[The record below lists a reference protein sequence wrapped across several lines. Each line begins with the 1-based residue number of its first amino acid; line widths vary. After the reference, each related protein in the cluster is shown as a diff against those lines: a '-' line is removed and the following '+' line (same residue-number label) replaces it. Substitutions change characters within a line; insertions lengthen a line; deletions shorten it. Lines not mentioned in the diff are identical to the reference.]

1 LTERFGQLVFSTRLI
16 CLIEPGIRMSG
27 KRLQLRPRF
36 RVMSNETIALGPGKI
51 DLLRLVAETG
61 SIREAA
67 RKMGMSYMRAWT
79 LVRTMNRCFTSDLI
93 LSARGGKAG
102 GGAHLSPLGHR
113 ILELYTEIETSSMR
127 AAAPA
132 WRQIKNFLAR

>member
-1 LTERFGQLVFSTRLI
+1 
-16 CLIEPGIRMSG
+16 MSG
-27 KRLQLRPRF
+27 KRNQLRPRF
-36 RVMSNETIALGPGKI
+36 RVMSNDTIALGPGKI

-67 RKMGMSYMRAWT
+67 KKMGMSYMRAWT

-93 LSARGGKAG
+93 LSARGGKTG
-102 GGAHLSPLGHR
+102 GGAHLSPLGRR
-113 ILELYTEIETSSMR
+113 ILELYTEIETSSMK

-132 WRQIKNFLAR
+132 WRQIKSFLAR

>member
-1 LTERFGQLVFSTRLI
+1 
-16 CLIEPGIRMSG
+16 MSG
-27 KRLQLRPRF
+27 KRHELRPRF

-61 SIREAA
+61 SISEAA

-93 LSARGGKAG
+93 LPARGGKTG
-102 GGAHLSPLGHR
+102 GGAHLSPLGRR
-113 ILELYTEIETSSMR
+113 ILELYTEIETSSMK